1 MEINNK
7 SPLIDLGNS
16 ADRLHLQEQ
25 IAQRVQTSS
34 RGSVAEDPDR
44 VELSVRSRAI
54 QNLGA
59 LIQSTPDIRDAVVQR
74 VQQSLQNGT
83 YNVKA
88 EQVADKIL
96 GGNLVDEIF

>member
-25 IAQRVQTSS
+25 IAQRVQSSS
-34 RGSVAEDPDR
+34 RGSVAGDPDR
-44 VELSVRSRAI
+44 VELSVRSREI

-59 LIQSTPDIRDAVVQR
+59 LIQSTPDVREGVVQQVR
-74 VQQSLQNGT
+74 QSLQNGT

-96 GGNLVDEIF
+96 GGDFIDEIF